1 MYLLSR
7 TAQDDNIIYMPRQ
20 QRSNDVVTDIASRF
34 FLAVSEHLEISSAEL
49 SRRLG
54 YSNPS
59 TVQAI
64 KRRTALP
71 DIARLSE
78 HKNALRNGKGQMLN
92 FHWVITGDGSPLL
105 RPGTQARASSEKGNE
120 ADDIIISIRKL
131 PPKKR
136 AVLLRFLSEFR

>member
-1 MYLLSR
+1 M
-7 TAQDDNIIYMPRQ
+7 TRQ
-20 QRSNDVVTDIASRF
+20 QRTNGVVTDIASRF

-64 KRRTALP
+64 KRRTVLP

-78 HKNALRNGKGQMLN
+78 HKNALRNGRGQMLN

-105 RPGTQARASSEKGNE
+105 RPGTHARIIPENTDQQ
-120 ADDIIISIRKL
+120 DDIIISIKRL

-136 AVLLRFLSEFR
+136 AILLKFLSEFR